1 MPGLAGRMSTVI
13 KAKISKLLDRAEDP
27 GETLDYGYQK
37 QIEYLQNVKKGIAD
51 VVTSKKRLQM
61 QSSKLE
67 QSIVKLDTQARQALA
82 QGREDLA
89 RTALER
95 KTLAQNELQSLD
107 QQVAELEKQ
116 QESLTENE
124 RRMREKIEAFR
135 TKKEVIKAQYSAA
148 EAQVQISEAANG
160 VGEQMADLGLAI
172 QRAEE
177 KTEDMKARANAVDE
191 LEKAGTF
198 EDLTELGSGGS
209 DDIDRQLAQISAG
222 QQVDDELAKVA
233 AGRRRSS
240 KARVRAH
247 IRARGSDRPHSG
259 RGPVRG
265 LGRRRHAA
273 QRTRQS
279 SGVGRRGRRRGG
291 LRGRFPPDDPTNRE
305 RRLAAAGRFACRLGR
320 DSAAAGHHFR
330 RGQGRVHRRGPDPR
344 LTAGV
349 SRSVLATRT

>member
-1 MPGLAGRMSTVI
+1 MPGLAGRMSTVV
-13 KAKISKLLDRAEDP
+13 KAKISRMLDRAEDP

-37 QIEYLQNVKKGIAD
+37 QTELLQNVKKGIAD

-95 KTLAQNELQSLD
+95 KTLAQTELQTLD
-107 QQVAELEKQ
+107 QQVKELEGQ

-148 EAQVQISEAANG
+148 EAQVKISEAANG

-177 KTEDMKARANAVDE
+177 KTEDMKARASAVEE

-198 EDLTELGSGGS
+198 EDLSALGSGS
-209 DDIDRQLAQISAG
+209 DDIDRELAQLSAG
-222 QQVDDELAKVA
+222 TRGDAELEKM
-233 AGRRRSS
+233 
-240 KARVRAH
+240 KA
-247 IRARGSDRPHSG
+247 
-259 RGPVRG
+259 
-265 LGRRRHAA
+265 
-273 QRTRQS
+273 
-279 SGVGRRGRRRGG
+279 
-291 LRGRFPPDDPTNRE
+291 
-305 RRLAAAGRFACRLGR
+305 
-320 DSAAAGHHFR
+320 
-330 RGQGRVHRRGPDPR
+330 
-344 LTAGV
+344 
-349 SRSVLATRT
+349 